1 MSGVHLAACWYTMTL
16 VHGLDSS
23 AQRLMGHPL
32 AGQPHVTLHGQS
44 RRRSRESPVTRPPPV
59 SHLLP
64 SQWAKQVTR
73 PNQLGGWALP
83 SCIPRRMDPK
93 RREELQRLMQ
103 SSKML
108 IEKEESLAQVGV
120 VVFNT
125 CGTCYFCSVAQLC
138 PTLWDSHGLQHSR
151 ISLSFTISQSLL
163 KLMFIE
169 LVMPSNHL
177 ILCRP
182 FLLLPSVFP
191 SIRIFSNESAL
202 HIRWPEYWSFSF
214 SISPSNEYSGL
225 VSFRIDFFL

>member
-1 MSGVHLAACWYTMTL
+1 MTLAVLTAMSGVHLAACWYTMTL

-138 PTLWDSHGLQHSR
+138 PTL
-151 ISLSFTISQSLL
+151 
-163 KLMFIE
+163 
-169 LVMPSNHL
+169 
-177 ILCRP
+177 
-182 FLLLPSVFP
+182 
-191 SIRIFSNESAL
+191 
-202 HIRWPEYWSFSF
+202 
-214 SISPSNEYSGL
+214 
-225 VSFRIDFFL
+225 